1 MEVLVTNT
9 EIVAAYVEK
18 TEKER
23 DPIVVLARELT
34 IVDQT
39 SYEEAGTLLTGL
51 LQPMIKEIHA
61 SCDPVCE
68 ATNQAH
74 KVATGQ
80 RKKLLD
86 PLLEARTLTKGKLAD
101 HEDKLE
107 AERIAEQRRIEEEQR
122 RLEDAA
128 RAKREAAEREA
139 REAAEAEAIE
149 IAAALE
155 AEGKTEE
162 AEAVIA
168 EPIEVY
174 VPEEPVAPPPV
185 AAPPAQKVKGVSS
198 RKSFIGTV
206 TDPMALLKGVL
217 DGKIPRLVLK
227 IDEGALNKA
236 INAMGGQ
243 VDYPGVRVETKR
255 TISGRA
261 SS

>member
-1 MEVLVTNT
+1 MTAAI
-9 EIVAAYVEK
+9 EIAYVQR

-23 DPIVVLARELT
+23 DPIVTLARELT

-39 SYEEAGTLLTGL
+39 SYEEAGTLLTVL
-51 LQPMIKEIHA
+51 IKPLIKEIHE

-68 ATNQAH
+68 ATNKAH
-74 KVATGQ
+74 KAATGQ

-86 PLLEARTLTKGKLAD
+86 PILEAEEVTKQKIGA
-101 HEDKLE
+101 HEEKLE
-107 AERIAEQRRIEEEQR
+107 AERIAEQRRIEADQR

-128 RAKREAAEREA
+128 RAKRETAEREA
-139 REAAEAEAIE
+139 RELAEAEALE

-155 AEGKTEE
+155 AEGKHEE
-162 AEAVIA
+162 AEKVIA
-168 EPIEVY
+168 EPVEVY
-174 VPEEPVAPPPV
+174 VPEEPIAPPPV

-198 RKSFIGTV
+198 RKSYVGNV

-217 DGKIPRLVLK
+217 DGKIPKIVLK
-227 IDEGALNKA
+227 IDQGALNKA

-243 VDYPGVRVETKR
+243 VDYPGVSVEVKR